1 MIGSEDELGISTT
14 VIDNTDPDDND
25 IIDFED
31 ISPGE
36 EDRIEEELLKEEEK
50 KMSTSTPF
58 GSPISNPS
66 PTTTT
71 GLPFGAPST
80 QQQQSSWNSGPFG
93 INNNQNNYTP
103 PSSSI
108 WGNNTS
114 NNNSGWGWGSNNNS
128 PGWSWGSNNNNN
140 SFNAFNNSSSGS
152 GWSWGGSGGINNNA
166 KPGNIQTIS
175 KKLVFCSFI
184 DTIVCSLSNSFM
196 NGRLAVINRSPS
208 DLTDIYVR
216 KEVLFKMSKITA
228 ERVYVI
234 IPSEVIRGWICN
246 TSLTEKRPDDQYKDM
261 SGIVNYLRM
270 CLMTFMKYSIPDR
283 KYCQFLV
290 SSSNEI
296 KCISS
301 IVNQEIDKIN
311 KLEKQN
317 YTKSDVV
324 FLGANGGANG
334 YGSLDK
340 MVADT
345 CNIDFLDTNILLN
358 Y

>member
-1 MIGSEDELGISTT
+1 MTGSEDEFGITTT

-36 EDRIEEELLKEEEK
+36 EDRLEEELLKEEEK

-66 PTTTT
+66 PATTT

-80 QQQQSSWNSGPFG
+80 QQQQQSSWNSGPFG

-108 WGNNTS
+108 WGNNAS
-114 NNNSGWGWGSNNNS
+114 NNNNSWGWGSNNNSS

-152 GWSWGGSGGINNNA
+152 GWSWSGGVNNNT
-166 KPGNIQTIS
+166 KPGNVQTIS

-184 DTIVCSLSNSFM
+184 DTIVCSLSNSFI

-208 DLTDIYVR
+208 DLTDIYIR

-246 TSLTEKRPDDQYKDM
+246 TSLTEKKPDNQYKDM
-261 SGIVNYLRM
+261 LGIVGYLRM
-270 CLMTFMKYSIPDR
+270 CLMTFMKYSIPDS
-283 KYCQFLV
+283 KYCRFLV
-290 SSSNEI
+290 STSNEI
-296 KCISS
+296 KCISDT
-301 IVNQEIDKIN
+301 VNQEIDKIN

>member
-58 GSPISNPS
+58 GSPISNPT
-66 PTTTT
+66 PAATT

-93 INNNQNNYTP
+93 INNNQNYTP

-114 NNNSGWGWGSNNNS
+114 NNNSWGWGSNNSS

-152 GWSWGGSGGINNNA
+152 GWSWGSSGGVNNNA
-166 KPGNIQTIS
+166 KPGNIQVIP

-184 DTIVCSLSNSFM
+184 DTIVCSLSNSFI

-261 SGIVNYLRM
+261 SGIVDYLRM

-290 SSSNEI
+290 SSSNEV

-311 KLEKQN
+311 KLEKQH